1 MPTNTTYIVVFLIK
15 LTAGLGLTLCG
26 IWGASLG
33 DPRAPVNIIYGVA
46 LLGLAFLVLLASI
59 FDPST
64 RKRKEERR
72 VPCGVVDYEDWARQ
86 ERRQEWLKKQERS
99 GQQAMVWRDGDIF
112 SGKTHR
118 FDTNQAAYNWLA
130 AQPDPDNYHIR
141 WGDCSPTDT
150 KYEPDLRSK

>member
-1 MPTNTTYIVVFLIK
+1 MPTNTTYIVIFLIK

-64 RKRKEERR
+64 RKPKEKICWLYNHPLHREKRK
-72 VPCGVVDYEDWARQ
+72 Q
-86 ERRQEWLKKQERS
+86 QWLKKQERS
-99 GQQAMVWRDGDIF
+99 GKQALVWRDGDIF

-118 FDTNQAAYNWLA
+118 FDTFPVVLYLITR
-130 AQPDPDNYHIR
+130 DIH
-141 WGDCSPTDT
+141 
-150 KYEPDLRSK
+150 

>member
-1 MPTNTTYIVVFLIK
+1 MPSNKTLILSFILK
-15 LTAGLGLTLCG
+15 LIAGFGLLICG
-26 IWGASLG
+26 IAGASLG

-86 ERRQEWLKKQERS
+86 EKRKQEEEWVRELRS
-99 GQQAMVWRDGDIF
+99 A
-112 SGKTHR
+112 
-118 FDTNQAAYNWLA
+118 
-130 AQPDPDNYHIR
+130 
-141 WGDCSPTDT
+141 
-150 KYEPDLRSK
+150 YEPGVSPRNMPIGGEE

>member
-1 MPTNTTYIVVFLIK
+1 MPTNTTYIVIFLIK

-72 VPCGVVDYEDWARQ
+72 VPCGFVDYEDWARQ
-86 ERRQEWLKKQERS
+86 ERKKQEEEWVREL
-99 GQQAMVWRDGDIF
+99 R
-112 SGKTHR
+112 
-118 FDTNQAAYNWLA
+118 AAYEPA
-130 AQPDPDNYHIR
+130 V
-141 WGDCSPTDT
+141 SPRNMPIGG
-150 KYEPDLRSK
+150 EE